1 MINKN
6 IVTYLSEA
14 TSKYIP
20 IYLSNPIKETHQPK
34 IPCNGKKSKMAA
46 NKNKR
51 YIRLYDQLMY
61 DKTHGISPANATKWN
76 ETPNN
81 QYSQKQVFFP
91 VNQLQHAHNTK
102 AIATPKRICIKGC
115 PKNCVAK
122 RKKERNGYLDN
133 SQKDLPT
140 KKNVKNEHNK
150 KMD

>member
-34 IPCNGKKSKMAA
+34 IPCNGKKSKMTA

-91 VNQLQHAHNTK
+91 VNQLDVYKRQGITSSVSISPNTLS
-102 AIATPKRICIKGC
+102 AAAFTEL
-115 PKNCVAK
+115 KNTNFFADDS
-122 RKKERNGYLDN
+122 RKKSNIFCVNPVLISKY
-133 SQKDLPT
+133 T
-140 KKNVKNEHNK
+140 
-150 KMD
+150 

>member
-1 MINKN
+1 M
-6 IVTYLSEA
+6 T
-14 TSKYIP
+14 
-20 IYLSNPIKETHQPK
+20 
-34 IPCNGKKSKMAA
+34 A

-122 RKKERNGYLDN
+122 EKRKKWIFRQLPKGFANKEEC
-133 SQKDLPT
+133 QK
-140 KKNVKNEHNK
+140 
-150 KMD
+150 

>member
-34 IPCNGKKSKMAA
+34 IPCNGKKSKMTA

-122 RKKERNGYLDN
+122 KKKRKKWIFRQLPKGFANKEEC
-133 SQKDLPT
+133 QK
-140 KKNVKNEHNK
+140 
-150 KMD
+150 